1 MGVSR
6 EKTAHLLA
14 IAFLSGVVTRS
25 SKGEASSP
33 TIGMEGA
40 VTVVLPAGLE
50 AVPIQPRT
58 KVILQIAG
66 TKAVAGGTEYDL
78 RYTVMEPGKYDL
90 RAYLQHGDGRAVA
103 EGLPVMVEGVSLF
116 PAKYDAIL
124 LKVPPTP
131 MRKFGGYTAFATTA
145 VVVWA
150 VVLISL
156 LLVGRKRRPRP
167 LSVES
172 PAVSL
177 TLAERLRQLVTTAA
191 RGELSVHQKSEL
203 EMLLLRYWR
212 RRLQLEN
219 LTMEDVMSRLR
230 QDHGSGELVEA
241 LESWLHAP
249 VTTRRHVDIGRALA
263 PYENVVDDVMKEET
277 AAV

>member
-1 MGVSR
+1 MGLYR
-6 EKTAHLLA
+6 KKMAPLLA
-14 IAFLSGVVTRS
+14 IALLCSVVTRF
-25 SKGEASSP
+25 SKGEAFSP

-40 VTVVLPAGLE
+40 VKAVLPAGLE

-103 EGLPVMVEGVSLF
+103 EGPPVMVEGVNLL

-131 MRKFGGYTAFATTA
+131 MREFGGYTALATT
-145 VVVWA
+145 VVIVSA
-150 VVLISL
+150 AVLISL

-167 LSVES
+167 LPVEL
-172 PAVSL
+172 PAAPL
-177 TLAERLRQLVTTAA
+177 TLAERLRPLVAAAA

-212 RRLQLEN
+212 RRLQLQD
-219 LTMEDVMSRLR
+219 LTMEDAMSRLR

-249 VTTRRHVDIGRALA
+249 ATAKRDVDIRRALA
-263 PYENVVDDVMKEET
+263 PYEKVVDDAVKEET
-277 AAV
+277 ATV